1 MPVFSI
7 SANASRTSPLTSEPA
22 RRIVRGLAATLVVAV
37 AAHVALPLPF
47 TPVPFTLQPLA
58 VLVVGLL
65 LGPWDGALAML
76 AYLIEGA
83 SGLPVFSPAPMA
95 LGGVAQLI
103 GPTGGYLM
111 AYPAV
116 ALVAGF
122 LAPRLT
128 RVTGAFT
135 GAVLGC
141 TVATMILFLSGA
153 SWLAHI
159 AHLSSAAVW
168 TAAVAPFLAGEAVKI
183 LVAAGV
189 YRALQPH
196 QSR

>member
-1 MPVFSI
+1 MPVFPVF
-7 SANASRTSPLTSEPA
+7 ADPSRTHPLTSEAA

-58 VLVVGLL
+58 VLGVGLL
-65 LGPWDGALAML
+65 LGPLDGALAML
-76 AYLIEGA
+76 AYLAEGA

-111 AYPAV
+111 AYPVV
-116 ALVAGF
+116 ALFTG
-122 LAPRLT
+122 LLSPKLT

-135 GAVLGC
+135 AAVLGC
-141 TVATMILFLSGA
+141 TVATAILFLCGA
-153 SWLAHI
+153 SWLAHV

-168 TAAVAPFLAGEAVKI
+168 GAAVAPFLPGEAVKI

-189 YRALQPH
+189 YRAVQPYL
-196 QSR
+196 SR